1 MRKECSDAR
10 ESFKKLASRTG
21 KGHFVREG
29 HSDARK
35 SGEKLAS
42 RKLRHRRYITGGRE
56 RREGG
61 NSVWRKMEGM
71 KGGWKE
77 NQGRMKERKDIF

>member
-29 HSDARK
+29 HTDARK

-42 RKLRHRRYITGGRE
+42 RKLMHRRYITGGRE
-56 RREGG
+56 RREDGG
-61 NSVWRKMEGM
+61 RTERGWRDGEEEVNSVGRED
-71 KGGWKE
+71 GGRIR
-77 NQGRMKERKDIF
+77 GG

>member
-1 MRKECSDAR
+1 VRKECSDAR

-29 HSDARK
+29 HTDARK
-35 SGEKLAS
+35 SLKKLAS
-42 RKLRHRRYITGGRE
+42 RKLRHRRYITGDRE

-61 NSVWRKMEGM
+61 GKMEG
-71 KGGWKE
+71 G
-77 NQGRMKERKDIF
+77 